1 MRHGSRVFQRAT
13 LPPSN
18 HPTIQFWVRGNRESY
33 SASPVSG
40 VPVRV
45 TARSLLTGK
54 RAPCSSLI
62 LNCRDIQEMPVLQR
76 FLIFLAAGSL
86 FFLKKTLILAK

>member
-62 LNCRDIQEMPVLQR
+62 LNCRDIREMPVLQR

-86 FFLKKTLILAK
+86 FFSKKTLILAK